1 LEVDYVKFGIST
13 FVWVSPFRTEVF
25 SVIEKVASLGFDVV
39 EVAFEEPDLIDVKQL
54 KELVK
59 KERLEVATCGVFGAD
74 RDLISEDSEVRE
86 NAKRY
91 IRRCLDYASELE
103 SPIFCGPAYSA
114 VGKARLVDEKQREE
128 EWKWAIEG
136 LRELGDYA
144 QRRGVTI
151 ALEPLNRFET
161 SFLNTAA
168 DLVKLIKDIN
178 HPAVRGHLDTFHMN
192 IEEKHLGEAIRTLG
206 RDLVHFHACEN
217 DRGTP
222 GSGHIEWEE
231 VKKALQDIGYNGC
244 VVIESFSTEVR
255 EIARAASIW
264 RPLER
269 DADTLAS
276 KGLAFLKSLL
286 TC

>member
-1 LEVDYVKFGIST
+1 MKFGIST
-13 FVWVSPFRTEVF
+13 FVWVSPFRTKVF

-91 IRRCLDYASELE
+91 IRKCLDYASELE

-217 DRGTP
+217 DRGAP

-231 VKKALQDIGYNGC
+231 VRQALQDIGYDGF

-264 RPLER
+264 RPLEK
-269 DADTLAS
+269 DADTLAI
-276 KGLAFLKSLL
+276 KGLSFLKALFKH
-286 TC
+286 